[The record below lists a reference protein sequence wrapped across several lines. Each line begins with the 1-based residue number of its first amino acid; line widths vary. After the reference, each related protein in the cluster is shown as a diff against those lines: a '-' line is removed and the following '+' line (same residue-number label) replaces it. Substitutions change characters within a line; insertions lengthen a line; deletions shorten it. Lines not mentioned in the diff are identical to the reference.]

1 MPSAVAVSAASHRR
15 IRRASAWLENRAAAD
30 EVLIVGASLDAA
42 NELTRNAAIHVGA
55 AFGWHRLTLSQLA
68 VSIVRPELADKGLVP
83 VDRIVAD
90 AIVARFLHDLK
101 TSNNLGRFQPIA
113 ETPGFPRSIARVITE
128 LRLAD
133 VASETISAKARDLAP
148 LVNAFETEF
157 RRAGFIDWPGVL
169 MLATKIIQSSSKVSK
184 LLGLPLLLL
193 DVPVKNKAELA
204 FVRAVALAA
213 PEVLVTI
220 PAADETTI
228 SRTCEALCIQAEDLD
243 QAQESEDP
251 AAPIGS
257 LSSLQ
262 RGLFNEQQVRR
273 KAILDGAVEVFSAP
287 GEGRECTEIA
297 RRVLSIARRGVPFD
311 RIAVL
316 LRSPEGYRANLAE
329 AFNRAGIPTH
339 FVRGATRPDPCA
351 RAFCALLKC
360 AIEGLS
366 AKRFAEYLSLGQV
379 PDADPNG
386 APPQAIPASDWWVAS
401 ELEFPSISIK
411 EMGDPVD
418 SQEVATPVIE
428 AVEPP
433 VTNGQ
438 LRTPSRW
445 EHLLVEAAVIG
456 GRDRWRRRID
466 GLRAELQMK
475 LAQAEKED
483 EAQASTLGRLLGDL
497 TSFAAYAMPLID
509 ELAELP
515 SAASWGEWIERL
527 GSLATR
533 AVRQP
538 DRVLAILSELAPMS
552 PIGPV
557 ALDDVL
563 LVVENLLL
571 EVGVPPASSRYG
583 KVFIGPTD
591 AARGLSFDA
600 VFVPGLAE
608 KMFPSK
614 IVEEPILLD
623 GVRRSIDSSLA
634 TNQTR
639 LAAERLAL
647 AIAVGAAEEK
657 ICFSY
662 PRVDLDQ
669 ARSRVPSFY
678 ALEAVRAAEGFLPD
692 FAGLAKRAETA
703 TVTRLGWPAPS
714 DAADAIDDIEH
725 DLAVLGRLVA
735 QPRTEIGAARYL
747 VTVNPYL
754 ARSLRSRYQRWG
766 NSWTPA
772 DGLIS
777 RTESTRAI
785 MARHGLAARSYSPT
799 ALQNFPRC
807 PYRFF
812 LQTIQGLSPREVPQ
826 SIDEL
831 DPTKRGSLIHDVQF
845 QLFAQLR
852 QSNLIPVRPAN
863 LENAELA
870 LEKVIAEVAATYHDD
885 LGPAIE
891 RVWEDGIAAMRADLR
906 EWLKRL
912 SEDDSGYVPV
922 HFELTFGIERPDFNR
937 VDPQSVRGAI
947 NLESGIQLRGS
958 IDLVER
964 HPTGIARITDHKTG
978 SANSVSNLL
987 IDGGKVLQ
995 PLFYALA
1002 AEKLLAGQ
1010 AKVLSGRLYFCT
1022 SVGGFVEQV
1031 VTLND
1036 EARAAAVQVVEIID
1050 AAVAAPFLPAAPD
1063 KRECEYCNFRSVC
1076 GPYEELRVSRKP
1088 RQRLEPL
1095 FALRQSR

>member
-1 MPSAVAVSAASHRR
+1 MPTAVAISAKSNRR
-15 IRRASAWLENRAAAD
+15 IRRASAWLGNRAAAD
-30 EVLIVGASLDAA
+30 EVLVVGASLDAA

-68 VSIVRPELADKGLVP
+68 VSIVRPELVDKGLVP
-83 VDRIVAD
+83 VDQIVAD

-101 TSNNLGRFQPIA
+101 KSNNLGRFQPIA

-133 VASETISAKARDLAP
+133 VASETISAQAPDLAP
-148 LVNAFETEF
+148 LVDAFEAEF
-157 RRAGFIDWPGVL
+157 RRASLIDWPGVL
-169 MLATKIIQSSSKVSK
+169 MLATKIIQSSGKVSK

-193 DVPVKNKAELA
+193 DVPITNKAELA

-228 SRTCEALCIQAEDLD
+228 SMTCEALCIQAEDLD
-243 QAQESEDP
+243 QAQEGEDL

-257 LSSLQ
+257 LNSLQ

-273 KAILDGAVEVFSAP
+273 KAKLDGAVEVFSAP
-287 GEGRECTEIA
+287 GEGRECIEIA
-297 RRVLSIARRGVPFD
+297 RRVLLIARRGVPFD

-329 AFNRAGIPTH
+329 AFNRAGIPIH
-339 FVRGATRPDPCA
+339 FVRGVTRPDPSA

-360 AIEGLS
+360 AVEGLS
-366 AKRFAEYLSLGQV
+366 AKRFSEYLSLGQV

-386 APPQAIPASDWWVAS
+386 APPQAIPTSDRWVAS
-401 ELEFPSISIK
+401 DPEFASVTIK
-411 EMGDPVD
+411 ETGDPIN
-418 SQEVATPVIE
+418 SQEVGTPITE
-428 AVEPP
+428 AVERP

-438 LRTPSRW
+438 LRAPSRW

-456 GRDRWRRRID
+456 GRDRWRRRIN

-475 LAQAEKED
+475 LVQAEED
-483 EAQASTLGRLLGDL
+483 EAQVAMLGRLLGDL

-515 SAASWGEWIERL
+515 ATANWGEWIERL
-527 GSLATR
+527 SALVTR

-538 DRVLAILSELAPMS
+538 DRVLAILFELTPMS

-557 ALDDVL
+557 SLDDVS
-563 LVVENLLL
+563 LVLENLLL

-583 KVFIGPTD
+583 KVFIGPTE
-591 AARGLSFDA
+591 AARGLSFEA

-623 GVRRSIDSSLA
+623 GVRRRIDSSLA

-639 LAAERLAL
+639 LGAERLAL
-647 AIAVGAAEEK
+647 AIAAGAAEEK

-678 ALEAVRAAEGFLPD
+678 ALEAVRAAEGSLPD
-692 FAGLAKRAETA
+692 FAELAKRAETA

-714 DAADAIDDIEH
+714 DAADAIDDIEY

-766 NSWTPA
+766 NFWTPA

-799 ALQNFPRC
+799 ALQNFARC

-826 SIDEL
+826 AIDEL
-831 DPTKRGSLIHDVQF
+831 DAIQRGSLIHDVQF

-852 QSNLIPVRPAN
+852 QNNLIPVRPAN
-863 LENAELA
+863 LEKAGQA
-870 LEKVIAEVAATYHDD
+870 LEKIVAEVAASYHDE

-906 EWLKRL
+906 EWLRRL
-912 SEDDSGYVPV
+912 SEDNSGYVPL
-922 HFELTFGIERPDFNR
+922 HFELTFGIERPD
-937 VDPQSVRGAI
+937 
-947 NLESGIQLRGS
+947 
-958 IDLVER
+958 
-964 HPTGIARITDHKTG
+964 
-978 SANSVSNLL
+978 
-987 IDGGKVLQ
+987 
-995 PLFYALA
+995 
-1002 AEKLLAGQ
+1002 
-1010 AKVLSGRLYFCT
+1010 
-1022 SVGGFVEQV
+1022 
-1031 VTLND
+1031 
-1036 EARAAAVQVVEIID
+1036 
-1050 AAVAAPFLPAAPD
+1050 
-1063 KRECEYCNFRSVC
+1063 
-1076 GPYEELRVSRKP
+1076 
-1088 RQRLEPL
+1088 
-1095 FALRQSR
+1095 